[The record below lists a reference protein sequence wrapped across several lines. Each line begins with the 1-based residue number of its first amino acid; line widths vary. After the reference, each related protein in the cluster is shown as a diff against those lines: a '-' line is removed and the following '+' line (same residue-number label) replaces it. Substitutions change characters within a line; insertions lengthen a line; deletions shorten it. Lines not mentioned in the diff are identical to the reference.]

1 MSAALNDCDEK
12 SPFLLENEGAYQAW
26 RARKLKI
33 RQQFSPDRV
42 FELDQQARLPQ
53 SLLEQAR
60 LQVDAYN
67 FVLFQSGVEMDKK
80 AFLELNHQFGLYR
93 LDSNLGADEDSVT
106 SLQVVAA
113 SDERAQYIPYTNRA
127 LNWHTD
133 GYYNPHERRINA
145 FALYCVH
152 QAERGGGNHLFDH
165 EWMYI
170 TIRDLEPDL
179 LAALM
184 DEGLMRIPANVQGK
198 RVIRPEE
205 SGPVFS
211 VQPDNCG
218 LNMRYTSRPH
228 NIDWKSDKRS
238 EQALNLV
245 REILMDGEG
254 VIDLRLQEN
263 QGIVCNNILHGRQ
276 AFHDRSDRP
285 GRLIYRARYYDAIDL
300 ADAPDSQVS
309 GD

>member
-33 RQQFSPDRV
+33 RQQLSPDRV

-106 SLQVVAA
+106 SLHVVAA

-170 TIRDLEPDL
+170 TIRDREPDL

-184 DEGLMRIPANVQGK
+184 DETEHDVLAYMAFPAQH
-198 RVIRPEE
+198 
-205 SGPVFS
+205 
-211 VQPDNCG
+211 
-218 LNMRYTSRPH
+218 RYMQVEAFAQ
-228 NIDWKSDKRS
+228 IDDT
-238 EQALNLV
+238 
-245 REILMDGEG
+245 
-254 VIDLRLQEN
+254 
-263 QGIVCNNILHGRQ
+263 
-276 AFHDRSDRP
+276 
-285 GRLIYRARYYDAIDL
+285 DADPLLSITTE
-300 ADAPDSQVS
+300 AA
-309 GD
+309 